1 MADDEYVVPAVSGPI
16 QMEELMEPI
25 PDLALATTR
34 FVLGADASADK
45 DQLKNELL
53 AGVTEKNMAPFY
65 EALCEEFGWEVDAAL
80 VASMEEVNAAK
91 VAELDAKIADAE
103 ENLGENE
110 VREAMLEKAEHYA
123 RIADKDEAV
132 SALRAVFE
140 KTVGAGQKLD
150 VVFTLIRL
158 GLFWSDDD
166 LITRNI
172 TKAKD
177 LLEQGGD
184 WDRRNRLRVYEGV
197 FKMTVRDFDAAATL
211 FLDTLATFTSYEIFS
226 YEELVYYTVLLSSFS
241 LSREDYKTKVLEA
254 PEVLSVVGATA
265 GLETYMKSLYE
276 CDYAAFFSS
285 LADMTDRIQVSS
297 RYLASHARFYSRE
310 MRIKSYNQ
318 LLESYRS
325 LSLRSMADSFGV
337 SVEFMDR
344 ELSRFIASGRLNS
357 KIDKVSGV
365 VATTRPDA
373 KNAQYQALIVEGDK
387 LLSRIQRLSR
397 VVNL

>member
-1 MADDEYVVPAVSGPI
+1 M
-16 QMEELMEPI
+16 Q
-25 PDLALATTR
+25 
-34 FVLGADASADK
+34 
-45 DQLKNELL
+45 
-53 AGVTEKNMAPFY
+53 
-65 EALCEEFGWEVDAAL
+65 
-80 VASMEEVNAAK
+80 
-91 VAELDAKIADAE
+91 
-103 ENLGENE
+103 
-110 VREAMLEKAEHYA
+110 
-123 RIADKDEAV
+123 
-132 SALRAVFE
+132 
-140 KTVGAGQKLD
+140 
-150 VVFTLIRL
+150 
-158 GLFWSDDD
+158 
-166 LITRNI
+166 
-172 TKAKD
+172 
-177 LLEQGGD
+177 
-184 WDRRNRLRVYEGV
+184 
-197 FKMTVRDFDAAATL
+197 
-211 FLDTLATFTSYEIFS
+211 
-226 YEELVYYTVLLSSFS
+226 
-241 LSREDYKTKVLEA
+241 TKVLEA